1 MKIYIQITKFA
12 RDLKTHVRTSY
23 PPASGLDSADPNGRL
38 AQKAQ
43 LSIKLFILIAE
54 SENPPRLN
62 LAVSSLGIYFV
73 ATCAGFSYGLCT
85 YHTYIYAY
93 LAATDLVNLGFQF
106 LAIH

>member
-1 MKIYIQITKFA
+1 MKNHENTAKNQEKQPTMKIISRSQNVH
-12 RDLKTHVRTSY
+12 RSY

-62 LAVSSLGIYFV
+62 
-73 ATCAGFSYGLCT
+73 
-85 YHTYIYAY
+85 
-93 LAATDLVNLGFQF
+93 
-106 LAIH
+106 